1 MIVTPEPDVVGRMNM
16 IYTHCSTPLTM
27 PVPHRDM
34 EYSPGR
40 GRVKAM
46 GGKGIRRMVL
56 IGATV
61 GLAFLLLPGQGDG
74 SAGQPYVQQ
83 SGLRMSKC
91 SVASVKSVG
100 PIAYASGKTTD
111 GAGASNGRYM
121 LAQIDCHRLYHKCT
135 NGCLEAH
142 AFCMKA
148 PAMSATCASNLSN
161 CHQFCRSEE
170 KACEDSQI
178 D

>member
-1 MIVTPEPDVVGRMNM
+1 MIVTPEPDVVGRVNKVY
-16 IYTHCSTPLTM
+16 IRCPTPRAAPLRVTQSNQM
-27 PVPHRDM
+27 KEGGILSPRDR
-34 EYSPGR
+34 YR
-40 GRVKAM
+40 L
-46 GGKGIRRMVL
+46 GI
-56 IGATV
+56 IGAIV
-61 GLAFLLLPGQGDG
+61 GLTFLLLPGQGDG

-83 SGLRMSKC
+83 SGLRMSNC

-100 PIAYASGKTTD
+100 PVAYASGKTTD